1 MIVGERTVIEVSRE
15 VAKEVPKGIQRVTY
29 EDIGGLHDAI
39 QKVREIIE
47 LPLRH
52 PELFVRL
59 GVEAQGSSASWPARR
74 RKTLLAKAVAN
85 EINANF

>member
-1 MIVGERTVIEVSRE
+1 MSEK
-15 VAKEVPKGIQRVTY
+15 VAKEVSRGVQRVTY
-29 EDIGGLHDAI
+29 EDIVGLGEEI

-59 GVEAQGSSASWPARR
+59 GVEAPKGVSILLLDESHNNSS
-74 RKTLLAKAVAN
+74 
-85 EINANF
+85 